1 MPVNWEMVTGNW
13 QLASGNH
20 LPPHAKATAQARS
33 QENQP
38 KQTES
43 WQRRPDSPKTG
54 QEDKCNRSCTHTL
67 GLGLEKLGG
76 SWMVLTGLHSTKSVA
91 PQVLTNVAIDS
102 NMDCPISF
110 RETFSRLFEPKNY
123 LLFHFE

>member
-1 MPVNWEMVTGNW
+1 VATTYRLMPRQQPKPEAKKTSQSKPSHGNGD
-13 QLASGNH
+13 Q
-20 LPPHAKATAQARS
+20 TAQ
-33 QENQP
+33 
-38 KQTES
+38 
-43 WQRRPDSPKTG
+43 RRAKKT
-54 QEDKCNRSCTHTL
+54 NAIAVAHTL

-91 PQVLTNVAIDS
+91 HQVLTNVAIDS